1 MVVKQGHPMLAHLVL
16 LDLYFDKVVKHMEAN
31 IAVADEPINIE
42 WLATSDAKPNH
53 TNCPQ

>member
-1 MVVKQGHPMLAHLVL
+1 MLAHLVL
-16 LDLYFDKVVKHMEAN
+16 LDLYFDKVVKHKEAN